1 MNTLVP
7 ETAETAL
14 EGGLLGRVQYW
25 FACSFVIGWTAF
37 VGAGLFHQLGFH
49 EIPCP
54 LCVVQR
60 MFMLLAAVGAG
71 WVIRTALGDGA
82 VTGRDYMAGW
92 GMALVAVVGGSA
104 AAGRQTLLHALP
116 GNEGY
121 GSSLLGLHL
130 YVWAWVLF
138 TVSAV
143 AIGVVLAFAHATADR
158 VVPAAR
164 PGPHRAA
171 GTFALG
177 FLGVVIA
184 VSAAAVFLDEGFHWF
199 LPQEPTPYRPFH
211 GPPLDTDL
219 PR

>member
-7 ETAETAL
+7 ETAL

-37 VGAGLFHQLGFH
+37 VATGLFNQLGLR
-49 EIPCP
+49 ETPCP

-71 WVIRTALGDGA
+71 YVIRRALSEGA
-82 VTGRDYMAGW
+82 VTGRDYMTGW
-92 GMALVAVVGGSA
+92 GMALVAVTGGSV

-116 GNEGY
+116 GDGGH
-121 GSSLLGLHL
+121 GSAPFGLHV
-130 YVWAWVLF
+130 YVWAWILF

-143 AIGVVLAFAHATADR
+143 AIGIVLALAHATADR
-158 VVPAAR
+158 AVPAAR

-199 LPQEPTPYRPFH
+199 LPEEPTRHRSF
-211 GPPLDTDL
+211 LDVGL
-219 PR
+219 PG